1 MWFVSGILFILKKTE
16 VNKVGEIIANIN
28 FEFYFIT
35 LFRLLIACVL
45 GGLIGYERESMN
57 RPAGFRTHILV
68 CMGAALVM
76 LTSEYIFEQYKGS
89 VNIDPA
95 RLGAQVISG
104 IGFLGAG
111 TIIREG
117 ASVKGLT
124 TAASLW
130 AVSCV
135 GIAAGIGFYEGA
147 IFAAL
152 VIYLTLIVLKKL
164 ERNLTRKRHLNILYI
179 KTNNLPGQIGTIGC
193 TFGKYDITIKNIEFL
208 NNEEDDDALIKFL
221 VKLPGNVKKNTIIEE
236 LYKVEGVSK
245 VYEE

>member
-1 MWFVSGILFILKKTE
+1 
-16 VNKVGEIIANIN
+16 VGEIFTHIN
-28 FEFYFIT
+28 FEYYFVA
-35 LFRLLIACVL
+35 LFRLLIACIL

-76 LTSEYIFEQYKGS
+76 LTSEFIFEKYKETI
-89 VNIDPA
+89 NIDPA

-117 ASVKGLT
+117 SSVKGLT

-147 IFAAL
+147 IVASF
-152 VIYLTLIVLKKL
+152 VIYLTLIVLKRL
-164 ERNLTRKRHLNILYI
+164 EHSFSRKKHLNVLYV
-179 KTNNLPGQIGTIGC
+179 KTLDIPEQTGIIGC
-193 TFGKYDITIKNIEFL
+193 ALGKYGITIKNIEFL

-221 VKLPGNVKKNTIIEE
+221 IKIPGKMRSKIVIKE
-236 LYKVEGVSK
+236 LRKIEGVSK
-245 VYEE
+245 VFEE